1 MREGHFLSFSFFA
14 LKTIKFFITQ
24 ITILLAISIQLFAQ
38 ISIKHPLDKAVY
50 QRNSSNQA
58 TIFIHGSLNQG
69 LVSAVQARVVNPIS
83 GIALPG
89 FDWASISTSPIGG
102 FYQGQL
108 NNVPAGWHS
117 LEVRSMLGTTVLHS
131 ASLSRFGIGD
141 VFLISGQSNGQGWV
155 DNQYIGAS
163 LDRVVTHDNGQYCSL
178 NDIPFPVMTQL
189 IGTVKPSPNG
199 YDSWC
204 YGKLGDNIANQ
215 TTFPVAF
222 FNAGAAGA
230 SVLNFKESSDDI
242 NTIHALTNQFFCS
255 QPLENTQNPAYVPL
269 NQSTYASKNPYL
281 FFRKSLNYYNSMFG
295 ARAVL
300 WHQGESDNSIGTST
314 ASYQANLN
322 YLINKTRTDFNSNLP
337 WVVARASYFN
347 SVADPNVIAGQ
358 NAVINPAA
366 QIYAGPSTDDINNT
380 TIPGSRDALDVHFY
394 GFSSLY
400 EVANRWTAALNPSF
414 FSTSTP
420 VVSNAPPVISISYTN
435 VNNVTLSLPGS
446 YTSYKWIRTDL
457 TGNSNYSNASEGSGF
472 SINKSVGT
480 YRCWVST
487 ANGNQQI
494 SPEVNVT
501 QLLNLL
507 GNVGTCSANA
517 NISNLNYNQVSNGLG
532 PIEINKTNGAAGDG
546 DGPPIVLKGINYASG
561 IGVSPLSEISYKIP
575 TGQFYRFRSFIG
587 ISDDVTGCSNTGG
600 VVYKVYGDGN
610 LIYTSPTIYRNS
622 PLTEINVP
630 IYSFTDLKLRVEAV
644 SANATCNKAVWA
656 DARVICLGSD
666 NIPPSTVGVITA
678 SDTLTKCISFQWPHA
693 TDNTDVKQYN
703 VYKNGIKIDSVLASV
718 NTYTLTGLSRNA
730 SVVFG
735 VQAVDLV
742 NNVSA
747 IVTKTISTKDLIVDY
762 GNLDDFVCVSR
773 TYMPILKTPSN
784 GVFTLA
790 ASYPGTTIG
799 YTTGAFFSSVVS
811 APSSAYDF
819 YYTINNSN
827 PGCYDYRGF
836 NLGTIAAPTSTPT
849 ITSDKSIIN
858 IGTAINLSSSSC
870 SSGTLWW
877 NFTNATTTSVSDSP
891 IINNSY
897 KASCRIAQCHNYS
910 NEITVKVLP
919 NCFSALTLARPI
931 DNLGSN
937 INPLNYNSS
946 NTISSSQQIVPAN
959 TIQYSSANSIL
970 LQPGFSVSP
979 GVKFIARIQNCPN

>member
-1 MREGHFLSFSFFA
+1 LSFSFFA
-14 LKTIKFFITQ
+14 LKTKKYFITQ
-24 ITILLAISIQLFAQ
+24 IIILLAISFQLSAQ
-38 ISIKHPLDKAVY
+38 LSIKHPLEKGVY

-58 TIFIHGSLNQG
+58 TIYIHGSLNQG
-69 LVSAVQARVVNPIS
+69 VVSSVQARVLNPIS
-83 GIALPG
+83 GLALPG
-89 FDWASISTSPIGG
+89 FDWTSISSSPIGG

-117 LEVRSMLGTTVLHS
+117 LEVRSMQGTTVLHS
-131 ASLSRFGIGD
+131 TSLSRFGVGD
-141 VFLISGQSNGQGWV
+141 VFLISGQSNAQGWT

-163 LDRVVTHDNGQYCSL
+163 LDKVVTHDNGQYCSL

-199 YDSWC
+199 YDAWC

-230 SVLNFKESSDDI
+230 SVLNFKESADDI
-242 NTIHALTNQFFCS
+242 NTLHALTNQFFCS
-255 QPLENTQNPAYVPL
+255 QPLENIQNPAYVPL

-300 WHQGESDNSIGTST
+300 WHQGESDNVVGTST
-314 ASYQANLN
+314 ASYQADLN
-322 YLINKTRTDFNSNLP
+322 FVINKTRTDFNASLP
-337 WVVARASYFN
+337 WVVSRASYIN
-347 SVADPNVIAGQ
+347 SVPDPDVIAGQ

-366 QIYAGPSTDDINNT
+366 QIYAGPSTDDINNA
-380 TIPGSRDALDVHFY
+380 TIPGSRDAIDVHFY

-420 VVSNAPPVISISYTN
+420 VVSNAPPVISINYTSTA
-435 VNNVTLSLPGS
+435 NVTLSVPGT
-446 YTSYKWIRTDL
+446 YTSYRWIRTDL
-457 TGNSNYSNASEGSGF
+457 TGNSNYSNVSEGFGF

-480 YRCWVST
+480 YRCWVGT
-487 ANGNQQI
+487 AIGNQQV
-494 SPEVNVT
+494 SPEINVS
-501 QLLNLL
+501 QLLNML
-507 GNVGTCSANA
+507 GNVGTCTANA
-517 NISNLNYNQVSNGLG
+517 NLSNLNYYQVSNGLG
-532 PIEINKTNGAAGDG
+532 PIEINKTNGAAGEG
-546 DGPPIVLKGINYASG
+546 DGVPIVLKGTSYASG
-561 IGVSPLSEISYKIP
+561 IGVSPLSEISYKLP
-575 TGQFYRFRSFIG
+575 ASQFYRFRSFIG
-587 ISDDVTGCSNTGG
+587 ISDDVAGCVNTGG
-600 VVYKVYGDGN
+600 VIFKVFGDGN
-610 LIYTSPTIYRNS
+610 LLYTSPTIYRNS
-622 PLTEINVP
+622 AIAEVNVP
-630 IYSFTDLKLRVEAV
+630 IFNYTDLKLRVEAV
-644 SANATCNKAVWA
+644 GVNTTCNRAVWA
-656 DARVICLGSD
+656 DARLICLGSD
-666 NIPPSTVGVITA
+666 NVPPSTVGAITVT
-678 SDTLTKCISFQWPHA
+678 DTLTKCLTFQWPFA
-693 TDNTDVKQYN
+693 TDNTDIKRYDIYQNGVKVDTVAATIN
-703 VYKNGIKIDSVLASV
+703 S
-718 NTYTLTGLSRNA
+718 YTLAGLPRNT
-730 SVVFG
+730 SVIFG

-747 IVTKTISTKDLIVDY
+747 IISKTISTKDLFVDY
-762 GNLDDFVCVSR
+762 GDMVDFICVSR
-773 TYMPILKTPSN
+773 TYLPLIKIPSS

-790 ASYPGTTIG
+790 SSYPGTTIG

-891 IINNSY
+891 NINNSY

-910 NEITVKVLP
+910 NILTVKVLP
-919 NCFSALTLARPI
+919 NCYSALTLATPT

-946 NTISSSQQIVPAN
+946 NSISSSQVIIPSN

-979 GVKFIARIQNCPN
+979 GVKFTARIQNCPN